1 MINTNNVKSTFK
13 DRFLQL
19 LDEENVAGGAA
30 SVFGAGVAADGGI
43 YDPNAGRFTSNDSIY
58 APGDARLPKALGGI
72 QRRPGI
78 SKKRRKFKKRR
89 RNKL

>member
-1 MINTNNVKSTFK
+1 MKSTFK

-30 SVFGAGVAADGGI
+30 SVFGAGVATDGGI

>member
-30 SVFGAGVAADGGI
+30 SVFGAGVAANGGI
-43 YDPNAGRFTSNDSIY
+43 YNPNEGRITSNDDILASKN
-58 APGDARLPKALGGI
+58 AVLPKALGGI

-89 RNKL
+89 RSKL